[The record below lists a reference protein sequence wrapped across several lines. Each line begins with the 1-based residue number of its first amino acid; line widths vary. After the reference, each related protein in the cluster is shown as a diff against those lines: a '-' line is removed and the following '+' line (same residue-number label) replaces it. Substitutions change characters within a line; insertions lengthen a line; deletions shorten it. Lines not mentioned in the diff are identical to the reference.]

1 MIEQKEKVQE
11 KLKIYRN
18 DRQKKRR
25 NRAGLA
31 GRGKQSVDE
40 NLQISDG

>member
-18 DRQKKRR
+18 DRQRKRG

-31 GRGKQSVDE
+31 GRGKQSGNE
-40 NLQISDG
+40 NLEKSDG